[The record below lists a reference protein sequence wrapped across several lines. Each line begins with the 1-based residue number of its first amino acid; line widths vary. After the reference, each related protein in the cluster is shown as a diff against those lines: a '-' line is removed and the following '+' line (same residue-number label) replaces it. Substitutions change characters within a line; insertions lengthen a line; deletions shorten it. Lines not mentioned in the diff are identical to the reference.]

1 MIALLFIAA
10 ALEDGRDLTRRF
22 YAGETPAIWQRMNCG
37 NSGNTTERH
46 LHYHLQ
52 DSPRPFD
59 GDGLPAEFTD
69 YLADGKPVA
78 CGMPVQGQIIAP
90 RAGR

>member
-1 MIALLFIAA
+1 VKVLRGAGGLLC
-10 ALEDGRDLTRRF
+10 LRQDHPRTRR
-22 YAGETPAIWQRMNCG
+22 GH
-37 NSGNTTERH
+37 GNTSQPH

-52 DSPRPFD
+52 DSPTPFD

-78 CGMPVQGQIIAP
+78 RGIPVKEQQIE
-90 RAGR
+90 RAKR